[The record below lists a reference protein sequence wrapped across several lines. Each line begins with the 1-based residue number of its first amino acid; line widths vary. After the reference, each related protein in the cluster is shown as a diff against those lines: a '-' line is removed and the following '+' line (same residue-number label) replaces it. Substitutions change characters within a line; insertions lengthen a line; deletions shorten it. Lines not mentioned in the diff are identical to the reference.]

1 MESGPYGVEPGVER
15 RAKSD
20 GLIRGV
26 MCGRPF
32 GSDTSDEVGAA
43 HDGTETPV
51 TDGALRRLTT
61 GINLPVFH

>member
-1 MESGPYGVEPGVER
+1 MVGS
-15 RAKSD
+15 AA
-20 GLIRGV
+20 V

-43 HDGTETPV
+43 HDGTETPA

-61 GINLPVFH
+61 GDFLPVFH